1 MILLVGDLGGTNLRL
16 GLVQDGD
23 LVTQRTEACAG
34 HASISNALS
43 AFLSEVSVSPD
54 AGCLAVAGP
63 VRQGR
68 VTMTNLGWTLHEGTI
83 AKAVGCPLRLVND
96 FEAQAQALP
105 HLEEG
110 DWAPLVPGEPEP
122 GAPLA
127 VLGAGTGLGEGIL
140 LSEPGGRWRAV
151 PGEGGHGRF
160 APRDE
165 RDVAILRALWR
176 RWPQHVSVE
185 RVVSGPGLVN
195 VYHAVRGEAPAHP
208 DMELDD
214 APETVVRLGLSEA
227 CPHAVGALEVF
238 AGAYGDEA
246 ATLALKC
253 NAGVVYLTGGVTPH
267 VLPALRTH
275 FVPAFVAK
283 GRYGPW
289 LQQVPVRA
297 VVHPDPGLVGAAVVA
312 ASLLGASGSE
322 PGLPT

>member
-1 MILLVGDLGGTNLRL
+1 MTGEAL
-16 GLVQDGD
+16 
-23 LVTQRTEACAG
+23 TEANVAYPSSLKRS
-34 HASISNALS
+34 ASVGA
-43 AFLSEVSVSPD
+43 ASESRRRFD
-54 AGCLAVAGP
+54 AA
-63 VRQGR
+63 
-68 VTMTNLGWTLHEGTI
+68 H
-83 AKAVGCPLRLVND
+83 
-96 FEAQAQALP
+96 
-105 HLEEG
+105 
-110 DWAPLVPGEPEP
+110 
-122 GAPLA
+122 
-127 VLGAGTGLGEGIL
+127 
-140 LSEPGGRWRAV
+140 
-151 PGEGGHGRF
+151 
-160 APRDE
+160 
-165 RDVAILRALWR
+165 RALI
-176 RWPQHVSVE
+176 
-185 RVVSGPGLVN
+185 GPDFL
-195 VYHAVRGEAPAHP
+195 A
-208 DMELDD
+208 
-214 APETVVRLGLSEA
+214 ETVVRLGLAEA